1 MAKRPVLAIGLDAAE
16 PSLVERWMTE
26 GHLPALARLRAL
38 GAYGRLQNFQSFVAE
53 TPWTTFLTGCRPE
66 QTGFW
71 SQTRFR
77 EDSYGIDPVG
87 VYDFEK
93 YPPFYALGDQYRV
106 AVFDLPQTTLS
117 DQVNGLQVLAW
128 GAHSPMTPSLS
139 RPPGLLAE
147 VIRRHGPHPAL
158 RRDFAT
164 IWSRRSLAALERALH
179 VGIERRTAICLDLLR
194 QEPWDLFLTAFGETH
209 AAGHYFWHAD
219 HADHPL
225 HRPGA
230 PASMR
235 GVYQAVDRAVGA
247 LVAARPDASVVV
259 FSTHGMETGSMD
271 LPSTVILP
279 ELLYRWSLPGRY
291 GLARGDPRKPPP
303 PPVVGPAWRSWV
315 PELWRTKHDPNPVRR
330 FLRRQ
335 IPLRLVARVS
345 RFIGRASVPVCPL
358 LFGPLGHQPPIWYRP
373 AWPRMR
379 AFALPSYSEGFVR
392 INVLGR
398 EAHGL
403 VAASD
408 YEAVCDELTRA
419 LHDLAD
425 ARSGAPI
432 VKDVVRT
439 RRNALEQRGSLPD
452 PDLIVLWRPG
462 AVDVVDSPSLGR
474 IGPVPFPRTGTHRGT
489 GFLLATGPGIAAG
502 TEIPAAHA
510 LDVAPTILSLMA
522 ATPAAYMEGRPLLP

>member
-16 PSLVERWMTE
+16 PSLVERWMAQ
-26 GHLPALARLRAL
+26 GYLPALARLRAL
-38 GAYGRLQNFQSFVAE
+38 GVYGRLRNFQTFVSE
-53 TPWTTFLTGCRPE
+53 TAWTTFLTGCRPE

-71 SQTRFR
+71 THHRFR
-77 EDSYGIDPVG
+77 EDSYGIDPVE

-106 AVFDLPQTTLS
+106 AVFDLPKTTLS
-117 DQVNGLQVLAW
+117 DRVNGLQVLAW
-128 GAHSPMTPSLS
+128 GEHGPMTPSQS
-139 RPPGLLAE
+139 RPAGLLAE
-147 VIRRHGPHPAL
+147 VTRRHGPHPVL

-164 IWSRRSLAALERALH
+164 LWSRRSLAALERALH
-179 VGIERRTAICLDLLR
+179 VGIERRAAICLDLLR
-194 QEPWDLFLTAFGETH
+194 REPWDLFLTAFGETH
-209 AAGHYFWHAD
+209 VAGHYFWHTD

-230 PASMR
+230 LPAMR

-259 FSTHGMETGSMD
+259 FSPHGMEAGSMD

-303 PPVVGPAWRSWV
+303 PALVGPAWRSWV
-315 PELWRTKHDPNPVRR
+315 PELWRTKHDTNPVRR

-358 LFGPLGHQPPIWYRP
+358 LLGPLGHQPPVWYQP
-373 AWPRMR
+373 AWSRMR
-379 AFALPSYSEGFVR
+379 AFALPSYSDGFVR
-392 INVLGR
+392 INVRGR

-408 YEAVCDELTRA
+408 YEAVCEDLTRA
-419 LHDLAD
+419 LHDLVD

-432 VKDVVRT
+432 VKEVIRT
-439 RRNALEQRGSLPD
+439 RRNALEQRSSLPD
-452 PDLIVLWRPG
+452 PDLVVRWQPG

-474 IGPVPFPRTGTHRGT
+474 IGPAPFPRAGTHRGA
-489 GFLLATGPGIAAG
+489 GFLLATGPGIAPG
-502 TEIPAAHA
+502 TEIAAAHV
-510 LDVAPTILSLMA
+510 LDLAPTILSLMA
-522 ATPAAYMEGRPLLP
+522 APPAAYMEGRPVLP

>member
-1 MAKRPVLAIGLDAAE
+1 MVKRSVLAIGLDAAE
-16 PSLVERWMTE
+16 PSLAERWMTE

-38 GAYGRLQNFQSFVAE
+38 GAYGRLENFPTFVAE
-53 TPWTTFLTGCRPE
+53 TPWTTFLTGCSPE

-71 SQTRFR
+71 SQNRFR
-77 EDSYGIDPVG
+77 EDSYEIDPVG

-106 AVFDLPQTTLS
+106 AAFDLPQTTLS
-117 DQVNGLQVLAW
+117 NQVNGLQALAW
-128 GAHSPMTPSLS
+128 GAHSPMTPSQS
-139 RPPGLLAE
+139 RPAALLAE
-147 VIRRHGPHPAL
+147 VTRRHGPHPAL
-158 RRDFAT
+158 RQDFAT
-164 IWSRRSLAALERALH
+164 IWSCRSLAALERALL

-209 AAGHYFWHAD
+209 AAGHYFWHTD

-230 PASMR
+230 AASMR

-279 ELLYRWSLPGRY
+279 ELLYRWSLPGSY
-291 GLARGDPRKPPP
+291 GLARGDPSKRPPP
-303 PPVVGPAWRSWV
+303 AVVGPAWRSWV

-335 IPLRLVARVS
+335 VPLRLVARVS

-358 LFGPLGHQPPIWYRP
+358 LFGPLGHQPPMWYQP
-373 AWPRMR
+373 AWSRMP

-392 INVLGR
+392 INVRGR

-408 YEAVCDELTRA
+408 YEAVCDELTRV
-419 LHDLAD
+419 LHQLVD

-439 RRNALEQRGSLPD
+439 RRSALEQGSSLPD

-474 IGPVPFPRTGTHRGT
+474 IGPVPLPRSGTHLGT
-489 GFLLATGPGIAAG
+489 GFLLATGPGIAPG
-502 TEIPAAHA
+502 SEIPAGHA
-510 LDVAPTILSLMA
+510 WDVAPTILSLMGA
-522 ATPAAYMEGRPLLP
+522 PAAGYIKGRPLLL

>member
-16 PSLVERWMTE
+16 PSLVERWMAE
-26 GHLPALARLRAL
+26 GHLPALARLRTL
-38 GAYGRLQNFQSFVAE
+38 GAYGRVQNFQTFVAE
-53 TPWTTFLTGCRPE
+53 TPWTTFLTGCRPA

-77 EDSYGIDPVG
+77 EDSYGIDSVG

-93 YPPFYALGDQYRV
+93 YPPFYALGDRYRV
-106 AVFDLPQTTLS
+106 AVFDLPQTALS
-117 DQVNGLQVLAW
+117 DRVSGLQVLAW
-128 GAHSPMTPSLS
+128 GAHSPMTPSQS
-139 RPPGLLAE
+139 RPAGLLAE
-147 VIRRHGPHPAL
+147 VTRRHGPHPAL

-164 IWSRRSLAALERALH
+164 LWSRRSLAALEHGLH

-209 AAGHYFWHAD
+209 SAGHYFWHTD
-219 HADHPL
+219 HPDHPL

-230 PASMR
+230 PPSMR
-235 GVYQAVDRAVGA
+235 GVYQAADRAVGA
-247 LVAARPDASVVV
+247 LVAARPDASVLV
-259 FSTHGMETGSMD
+259 FSSNGMEAGSAD

-291 GLARGDPRKPPP
+291 GLAPGDPREPPP
-303 PPVVGPAWRSWV
+303 PAVVGPAWRSWV
-315 PELWRTKHDPNPVRR
+315 PGLWRTKYDRNPVRR

-335 IPLRLVARVS
+335 IPLRLVAQVS
-345 RFIGRASVPVCPL
+345 RFIGRGSVPVCPL
-358 LFGPLGHQPPIWYRP
+358 LFGPLGHQPPIWYQP

-379 AFALPSYSEGFVR
+379 AFALPSYSEGLVR
-392 INVLGR
+392 INVRGR

-408 YEAVCDELTRA
+408 YEAVCGELTRA
-419 LHDLAD
+419 LHELVD

-439 RRNALEQRGSLPD
+439 RRSAFEKRSSLPD
-452 PDLIVLWRPG
+452 PDLVVLWQPG

-474 IGPVPFPRTGTHRGT
+474 VGPVPFPRSGTHLGT
-489 GFLLATGPGIAAG
+489 GFLLATGPGIAPG
-502 TEIPAAHA
+502 TEIVAPHA
-510 LDVAPTILSLMA
+510 LDLAPTILSLMA
-522 ATPAAYMEGRPLLP
+522 APPAAYMEGRSLFP

>member
-16 PSLVERWMTE
+16 PSLVERWMAE

-38 GAYGRLQNFQSFVAE
+38 GAYGRVQNLQTFVAE

-71 SQTRFR
+71 SQTRFL

-106 AVFDLPQTTLS
+106 AAFDLPQTTLS
-117 DQVNGLQVLAW
+117 DRVNGLQVLAW
-128 GAHSPMTPSLS
+128 GAHSPMTSSQSWPA
-139 RPPGLLAE
+139 GLLAE
-147 VIRRHGPHPAL
+147 VTRRHGPHPAL
-158 RRDFAT
+158 RQDSAT

-179 VGIERRTAICLDLLR
+179 VGIERRTAICRDLLR
-194 QEPWDLFLTAFGETH
+194 QERWDLFLTAFGETH
-209 AAGHYFWHAD
+209 AAGHYFWPMD
-219 HADHPL
+219 HPDHPL
-225 HRPGA
+225 HWPGA
-230 PASMR
+230 LPSMR
-235 GVYQAVDRAVGA
+235 GIYRAADRAVGA

-259 FSTHGMETGSMD
+259 FSTHGMETSSMD

-279 ELLYRWSLPGRY
+279 EMLYRWSLPGRY
-291 GLARGDPRKPPP
+291 GLARGDPLKRPPP
-303 PPVVGPAWRSWV
+303 AVVGPAWRSWV

-335 IPLRLVARVS
+335 IPLRLVAPVS

-358 LFGPLGHQPPIWYRP
+358 LIGPLGHQPPMWYQP

-379 AFALPSYSEGFVR
+379 AFALPSYSQGFVR
-392 INVLGR
+392 LNVRGR

-408 YEAVCDELTRA
+408 YDAVCDELTRA
-419 LHDLAD
+419 LHDLVD

-439 RRNALEQRGSLPD
+439 RRGAFEQGSAFPD
-452 PDLIVLWRPG
+452 PDLIVLWRSG

-474 IGPVPFPRTGTHRGT
+474 IGPVPFPRAGTHVGT
-489 GFLLATGPGIAAG
+489 GFLLATGPGIAPG
-502 TEIPAAHA
+502 TEISAANA
-510 LDVAPTILSLMA
+510 LDMAPTILSLMA
-522 ATPAAYMEGRPLLP
+522 VSPAAYMEGRPLLS